1 MESYRP
7 WLFPGSVY
15 PPDIFQL
22 RRNSYRPWLFPG
34 SVYRLYCCAYHSHGY
49 RPWLFPGSVYPQT
62 TTTPQTVSYRPW
74 LFPGSVYLK
83 SFNCFILRRYRPWLF
98 PGSVYLGLKTSL
110 CNKVLYCEVYS
121 PYSLTRVRVI
131 FYRRTEDLNSALQKY
146 NHLSFQKPNI
156 LYSQYILSLLF

>member
-15 PPDIFQL
+15 PVATGATEQG
-22 RRNSYRPWLFPG
+22 SYRPWLFPG
-34 SVYRLYCCAYHSHGY
+34 SVYRSKDLGID
-49 RPWLFPGSVYPQT
+49 LK
-62 TTTPQTVSYRPW
+62 SYRPW